1 LAAHGIGLPDI
12 ASLVIDPSLPD
23 DAMNALNTFLEI
35 NYRRAD
41 RLMLCVL
48 WGMFLAALGLSRLH
62 DTLTWA
68 LLAGLPTVLVATAL
82 IVFAGGKRLTRQV
95 IAAALMIMAA
105 LHIHQ
110 AAGVTE
116 AHFGIFVLL
125 AFLLCYRDWSVV
137 VVAAAVIAVHHLS
150 FNYLQELGY
159 GVRCLTQ
166 PATGLILIHA
176 FYVVAE
182 SSVLCYI
189 AVMLH
194 RDAVQA
200 AELTIS
206 VATLTGGGD
215 GCVDLRMAAKPAQ
228 SASAKLLQG
237 AVQRMHGAMAGV
249 QQGVEIIA
257 VASREIATG
266 NQDLSTRTEHQ
277 ASALEETAASME
289 ELTSTVRQNSDN
301 ARQANQLA
309 ISASGVAVQG
319 GAVMTEMIAT
329 MGSINASSR
338 KIVDIIG
345 VIDGIAFQ
353 TNILALNA
361 AVEAARAGEQGRGF
375 AVVASEVRNLAQR
388 SAIASK
394 EIKLLI
400 DDSVEKVDAGSR
412 LVSQAGTTMD
422 EIVASVKL
430 VTTIMDEISSAGQEQ
445 EVSIQ
450 QINQAIMEMDTVT
463 QQNAALVEQA
473 AAAAESLQDQAG
485 NLEQVVKVFKLDGV
499 TAVTPAP
506 APQCARTAPARPG
519 AVASTPA
526 KPAPARIVTQRP
538 PAPAAKQ
545 PHASV
550 PDEWEQF

>member
-1 LAAHGIGLPDI
+1 
-12 ASLVIDPSLPD
+12 
-23 DAMNALNTFLEI
+23 MTALNTFLEV

-41 RLMLCVL
+41 RLMVCVL
-48 WGMFLAALGLSRLH
+48 WGMLLAALGLARLH
-62 DTLTWA
+62 DTLVWA
-68 LLAGLPTVLVATAL
+68 LLAGLPTVLVASAL
-82 IVFAGGKRLTRQV
+82 TVYAGGTRITRQF

-125 AFLLCYRDWSVV
+125 AFLLCYRDWTVI
-137 VVAAAVIAVHHLS
+137 VVAATVIAVHHLS

-166 PATGLILIHA
+166 PATGLVFIHA

-189 AVMLH
+189 AIMLH

-206 VATLTGGGD
+206 VANLTGGDEGSI
-215 GCVDLRMAAKPAQ
+215 DLRMAAQPAQ
-228 SASAKLLQG
+228 SASAKLLQD
-237 AVQRMHGAMAGV
+237 AVQRMHGAMTGV

-289 ELTSTVRQNSDN
+289 ELTTTVRQNSEN

-319 GAVMTEMIAT
+319 GVVMTQMIDT

-422 EIVASVKL
+422 EIVASVER
-430 VTTIMDEISSAGQEQ
+430 VTAIMDEISSAGQEQ
-445 EVSIQ
+445 EVSIA
-450 QINQAIMEMDTVT
+450 QINQAIMAMDTVT

-485 NLEQVVKVFKLDGV
+485 NLEQVAKVFKLDGD
-499 TAVTPAP
+499 TASTGAP
-506 APQCARTAPARPG
+506 IPRGQRARTAPARP
-519 AVASTPA
+519 VAAPKPLPA
-526 KPAPARIVTQRP
+526 RMTAPRPPVPAPAVKPQ
-538 PAPAAKQ
+538 
-545 PHASV
+545 ASV

>member
-1 LAAHGIGLPDI
+1 ML
-12 ASLVIDPSLPD
+12 
-23 DAMNALNTFLEI
+23 ALNSFLEI

-48 WGMFLAALGLSRLH
+48 WGLFIAALGLASLH
-62 DTLTWA
+62 DTLKWA
-68 LLAGLPTVLVATAL
+68 LFAGLPTVLIASAL
-82 IVFAGGKRLTRQV
+82 VLYAGGTRLTRQF
-95 IAAALMIMAA
+95 IGAALMIMAA

-110 AAGVTE
+110 AAGMTE

-125 AFLLCYRDWSVV
+125 AFLLCYRDWSVI
-137 VVAAAVIAVHHLS
+137 VVAAAVIAAHHLS

-194 RDAVQA
+194 RDAIQA

-206 VATLTGGGD
+206 VATLTGGDD
-215 GCVDLRMAAKPAQ
+215 GTVDLRMAAQPAQ

-249 QQGVEIIA
+249 QQGVEIIV
-257 VASREIATG
+257 VASREIANG
-266 NQDLSTRTEHQ
+266 NLDLSARTEQQ
-277 ASALEETAASME
+277 ASSLEETAASME
-289 ELTSTVRQNSDN
+289 ELTSNVKQNSDN
-301 ARQANQLA
+301 ARQANRLA

-319 GAVMTEMIAT
+319 GTVMTEMIET
-329 MGSINASSR
+329 MASINASAR

-400 DDSVEKVDAGSR
+400 GDSVEKVEAGSK
-412 LVSQAGTTMD
+412 LVSQAGTTME

-430 VTTIMDEISSAGQEQ
+430 VTDIMDEISTAGQEQ
-445 EVSIQ
+445 EASIL
-450 QINQAIMEMDTVT
+450 QINQAITEMDTVT

-485 NLEQVVKVFKLDGV
+485 NLEQVVQVFRLDRV
-499 TAVTPAP
+499 PAAAAASPAVR
-506 APQCARTAPARPG
+506 QR
-519 AVASTPA
+519 A
-526 KPAPARIVTQRP
+526 KPSPASAALQTKKPVPVRIAAQRP
-538 PAPAAKQ
+538 PVPPAAAK
-545 PHASV
+545 PRASLS
-550 PDEWEQF
+550 DDWEQF